1 MTDDTTKS
9 KGSAGAQDSKGA
21 KSGLD
26 DLVASVV
33 GSMQMTSAI
42 EQAVQ
47 KNLESALSAAGTATA
62 DLIKNNVQSPE
73 LAQENL
79 KLQKAVIDK
88 TIAAIKALG
97 PDSPDTSK

>member
-1 MTDDTTKS
+1 MSDDTTKS
-9 KGSAGAQDSKGA
+9 KGTQSTQNSKSAKD
-21 KSGLD
+21 GLD
-26 DLVASVV
+26 DLVTSVV

-62 DLIKNNVQSPE
+62 NLIKSNVPNPE

-88 TIAAIKALG
+88 TITAIKALG
-97 PDSPDTSK
+97 PDTSK